1 MIEAADGVSRSA
13 LGELDAEFLCGCPS
27 IDTHRWAG
35 CSPATTD
42 HFPGF
47 EISGSAPVI
56 DAIAVVLNNQ
66 FTAVDINL
74 DQEIAQWIK
83 IDGSMR
89 ELLIESVKPGQMVPG
104 KWSDGEQGNQRF
116 RSKA

>member
-1 MIEAADGVSRSA
+1 VVEAADGESRSA

-27 IDTHRWAG
+27 IDTHRRAG

-47 EISGSAPVI
+47 GIGGSASVI

-74 DQEIAQWIK
+74 DQEIAQWVEIN
-83 IDGSMR
+83 GSLR
-89 ELLIESVKPGQMVPG
+89 ELLIESMKPSQMVPG
-104 KWSDGEQGNQRF
+104 KWSDGGQGNQRF
-116 RSKA
+116 RPKA